1 MGWTRSPAQDPPKP
15 LYHAVCPGNERG
27 TDNPFGLPPAAS
39 PCPICLYKAESVY
52 RPVDPVPRVPP
63 GRVVPMACRCTIYL
77 GQGRQRSWRFCV
89 NLSVASSLVSW
100 PPAFLSVEVSARRL
114 LTLRMP
120 WAPQGDQT

>member
-1 MGWTRSPAQDPPKP
+1 MGWTRNPAEDPPRP

-39 PCPICLYKAESVY
+39 PRPICRCRAESIY

-77 GQGRQRSWRFCV
+77 VQGRQRSWRFWV
-89 NLSVASSLVSW
+89 NLSVASSLVSC
-100 PPAFLSVEVSARRL
+100 PAALRSVVVSARRL

-120 WAPQGDQT
+120 